1 MIFAPE
7 RRQANG
13 MPWVRACRVVREHL
27 AKNIWGSTD
36 EKPGALA
43 LARVI
48 RQPDYGAWVPQT
60 LRRPDQEGDPD
71 HRALP
76 QHGGLENFA
85 KAVERI
91 GAPAPP
97 ALAALSAGTE
107 FFGGLAL
114 VLGWHTR
121 LATLLLMGNMSTAI
135 GKVHWSK
142 GLLNPD
148 GFEKALLFLCGFATI
163 FIAGPGKLSL
173 DHN

>member
-1 MIFAPE
+1 M
-7 RRQANG
+7 
-13 MPWVRACRVVREHL
+13 
-27 AKNIWGSTD
+27 KN
-36 EKPGALA
+36 LA
-43 LARVI
+43 LLLLRVSFGSLI
-48 RQPDYGAWVPQT
+48 MVHGFPKLFGGPTKKATPTTERYLGTSFTQS
-60 LRRPDQEGDPD
+60 L
-71 HRALP
+71 